1 MNVWLITTGE
11 PLPSSNER
19 PHRTGILSKML
30 IDKGHKVT
38 WWTTTFDH
46 QKKSYIKKILSDQTY
61 NNGVNLEMLHSNKTY
76 NKNISLER
84 IINHKQVSEHFKLK
98 SKTKVKPNI
107 IFCSY
112 PTVELSYQAVKYGI
126 ENKVPVFI
134 DVRDL
139 WPDIFLN
146 PFPKFL
152 RPLIKILLFNYF
164 KKARFVFNNCD
175 GITAVSDKYLNFG
188 LEYGGRIKSTKDG
201 VFPLGFDS
209 ERKKAIN
216 LKNHDF
222 KQLNIITQNF
232 NVWFVGTFGR
242 TYDLSTVI
250 KVASKLEETHSN
262 VSFIFTGDGEKM
274 ELWQKESKF
283 LKNIIFTGWVGKN
296 ELHYISSKS
305 NIGLMAYSEGAPQ
318 GLPNKIFEYM
328 ASGLPI
334 LSSLQTETKDLI
346 SKEKLGLSYIPNNP
360 EDLLLKL
367 TTLIDSQQLLKEM
380 RYNCIKTFKE
390 KFDSEIIYENLIKL
404 MIKNKK

>member
-11 PLPSSNER
+11 PLPSSDER

-30 IDKGHKVT
+30 IDKGHKVS

-46 QKKSYIKKILSDQTY
+46 QKKSYIK
-61 NNGVNLEMLHSNKTY
+61 NNIPKEDTSNNMNVEMLHSNTAY
-76 NKNISLER
+76 YKNISLKR
-84 IINHKQVSEHFKLK
+84 MINHIQVSKDFELR
-98 SKTKVKPNI
+98 SKTKEIPNI

-112 PTVELSYQAVKYGI
+112 PTVELSYQAVKYGM

-152 RPLIKILLFNYF
+152 RPLGKIILLNYF
-164 KKARFVFNNCD
+164 NKARFIFKNCD
-175 GITAVSDKYLNFG
+175 GITGVSDKYLNFG
-188 LEYGGRIKSTKDG
+188 LKYGGRIKSTKDG

-209 ERKKAIN
+209 AGKNKIN
-216 LKNHDF
+216 LDNHDF
-222 KQLNIITQNF
+222 KQLNITTENF

-250 KVASKLEETHSN
+250 KVARKIEKTHPN

-274 ELWQKESKF
+274 ELWKKESKF

-305 NIGLMAYSEGAPQ
+305 SLGIMAYSEGAPQ

-334 LSSLQTETKDLI
+334 LSSLQTETKELI
-346 SKEKLGLSYIPNNP
+346 SNEKLGLSYIPNNP

-367 TTLIDSQQLLKEM
+367 TTLIDNQELLKEM
-380 RYNCIKTFKE
+380 QYNSINTFKE
-390 KFDSEIIYENLIKL
+390 KFNSEIIYENLIKFL
-404 MIKNKK
+404 IKNKK